1 MSIVMH
7 DPDTRSHQSSH
18 ETYQM
23 TKTLNSSTIFRFQK
37 EDNLS
42 DLNTF

>member
-1 MSIVMH
+1 MSIVVH
-7 DPDTRSHQSSH
+7 DPDTRSHQYSH

-23 TKTLNSSTIFRFQK
+23 TKTLDSSTIFRFQK